1 MDHGGALQV
10 PGQPSIRLWGGP
22 SFGVSN
28 AGPAGRSELVQEPLP
43 LLTLTHTQL
52 SHVPICKHAW
62 TQTVGL
68 HFSREREPHPGSAA
82 LPACLSACLSLQAE
96 AMSICFS
103 EINHSNPCVSSLL
116 FNSSFAVVPNPLNVE
131 TPARNTQQEMFP
143 LFSLLPTGSWDQPS
157 WVTLPTVGQRAHWRD
172 SRLLVSPSAGFPQG
186 CMLLST
192 PGNSQGG
199 LHPHEHAWLTWE
211 QVTGL
216 YCNQTHTPAAL
227 KCWVQE
233 PPG

>member
-1 MDHGGALQV
+1 MCPSV
-10 PGQPSIRLWGGP
+10 STPGHKQWAST
-22 SFGVSN
+22 S
-28 AGPAGRSELVQEPLP
+28 
-43 LLTLTHTQL
+43 
-52 SHVPICKHAW
+52 
-62 TQTVGL
+62 
-68 HFSREREPHPGSAA
+68 PGSGNHIPAQLPC
-82 LPACLSACLSLQAE
+82 LPACLPVCPSRQKPCPSVFLKSTTQTLVSPPSF
-96 AMSICFS
+96 SI
-103 EINHSNPCVSSLL
+103 PLLLL
-116 FNSSFAVVPNPLNVE
+116 FPILLNVE
-131 TPARNTQQEMFP
+131 TPARNTHQEMFP